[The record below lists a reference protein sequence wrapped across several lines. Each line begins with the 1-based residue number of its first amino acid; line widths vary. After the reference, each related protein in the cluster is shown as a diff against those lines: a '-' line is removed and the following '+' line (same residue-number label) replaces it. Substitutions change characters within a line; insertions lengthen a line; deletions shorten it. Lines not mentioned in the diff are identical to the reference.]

1 MRRIIITTW
10 LRHFSEL
17 TQIRTRVFVDEQQVP
32 LADEWDGLDQTA
44 THFLIEQNG
53 QAIGCARLL
62 IDQATGAP
70 QFHIGR
76 VAVLKECRGKGFGT
90 QLMRFILDYCA
101 RPAPRPI
108 YLNAQVDRRGFY
120 QQLGFKEQGDVF
132 MDAGIPHVK
141 MHWQIGPDHG

>member
-76 VAVLKECRGKGFGT
+76 VAVLKECRGKV
-90 QLMRFILDYCA
+90 LVR
-101 RPAPRPI
+101 
-108 YLNAQVDRRGFY
+108 N
-120 QQLGFKEQGDVF
+120 
-132 MDAGIPHVK
+132 
-141 MHWQIGPDHG
+141 